1 MTKEDNMPEDPVV
14 SKPDDAMGVSAA
26 PPRRREW
33 RRFARVFFG
42 RRLYLIGFIIV
53 VIIILTAIFAPLIAP
68 YDPIKTAPLDRLQNP
83 SAQHWLGTDQ
93 LGRDTFSRIVYGTQ
107 VSLLIG
113 FSAVFVSAIIGAL
126 MGLTAAHFG
135 GWVFTV
141 IMRITDVLM
150 ALPAIILM
158 MLIAGMLKGGG
169 GMGSI
174 WVVVIALAFGGIAPM
189 CRMMCG
195 MALSVKQND
204 YVMAG
209 RAIGMGNWRIM
220 LTQIFPN
227 AFPPLIV
234 GVTMGIGGVVL
245 GEAGLSFLGIGVQAP
260 IPSWGGMV
268 MDGQRFLLTNP
279 LLSLLPGFAIM
290 LLVFGF
296 NMVGDGIR
304 DAIDPRLRGVI

>member
-1 MTKEDNMPEDPVV
+1 MPDKPVV
-14 SKPDDAMGVSAA
+14 STPDDAMGMAVA
-26 PPRRREW
+26 PPRRSEW

-42 RRLYLIGFIIV
+42 RKLYLIGFVIV
-53 VIIILTAIFAPLIAP
+53 VIIILTAIFAPLLTP
-68 YDPIKTAPLDRLQNP
+68 YNPIQNDLTSRLLSP
-83 SAQHWLGTDQ
+83 SSEHWLGTDS
-93 LGRDTFSRIVYGTQ
+93 LGRDLLTRIIYGTQ
-107 VSLLIG
+107 VSLIIG
-113 FSAVFVSAIIGAL
+113 FSAVFASATIGAL

-135 GWVFTV
+135 GWVFTL

-158 MLIAGMLKGGG
+158 MLIAGMMQGGG
-169 GMGSI
+169 LWI
-174 WVVVIALAFGGIAPM
+174 VIFALGFGGIAPM

-209 RAIGMGNWRIM
+209 RAIGMSNWRIM
-220 LTQIFPN
+220 TTQIFPN

-234 GVTMGIGGVVL
+234 ALTMGIGGVVL

-260 IPSWGGMV
+260 TPSWGGMV

-279 LLSLLPGFAIM
+279 LLSFMPGLAIM

>member
-1 MTKEDNMPEDPVV
+1 MPEDPVASTSGV
-14 SKPDDAMGVSAA
+14 DAMGAMVA
-26 PPRRREW
+26 PPRRSEW
-33 RRFARVFFG
+33 RRFSRVFFG
-42 RRLYLIGFIIV
+42 RKLYLIGFIIV

-68 YDPIKTAPLDRLQNP
+68 YDPIKTEPLARLQNP
-83 SAQHWLGTDQ
+83 SAEHWLGTDS

-107 VSLLIG
+107 VSLIIG
-113 FSAVFVSAIIGAL
+113 FSAVFASATIGAL

-135 GWVFTV
+135 GRVFTV

-150 ALPAIILM
+150 ALPAIVLM

-169 GMGSI
+169 LWI
-174 WVVVIALAFGGIAPM
+174 VIFALGFGGIAPM

-209 RAIGMGNWRIM
+209 RAIGMSNWRIM
-220 LTQIFPN
+220 TTQIFPN

-234 GVTMGIGGVVL
+234 GLTMGIGGVVL

-260 IPSWGGMV
+260 TPSWGGMV

>member
-1 MTKEDNMPEDPVV
+1 MPENPVA
-14 SKPDDAMGVSAA
+14 STPADAMGIAAA
-26 PPRRREW
+26 PPRRSEW

-42 RRLYLIGFIIV
+42 RRLYLIGFVIV
-53 VIIILTAIFAPLIAP
+53 MIIILTAIFAPLLTP
-68 YDPIKTAPLDRLQNP
+68 YNPEKNDLPARLQTPN
-83 SAQHWLGTDQ
+83 AEHWLGTDQ
-93 LGRDTFSRIVYGTQ
+93 MGRDILCRIIYGTRI
-107 VSLLIG
+107 SLIIG
-113 FSAVFVSAIIGAL
+113 FSAVFLSASIGAL

-135 GWVFTV
+135 GWVFNL
-141 IMRITDVLM
+141 IMRLTDVLM

-158 MLIAGMLKGGG
+158 MLIAGMLKGKGG
-169 GMGSI
+169 I
-174 WVVVIALAFGGIAPM
+174 WVVVFALGFGGIAPM

-209 RAIGMGNWRIM
+209 RAIGMSNWRIM
-220 LTQIFPN
+220 WTQIFPN

-234 GVTMGIGGVVL
+234 GLTMGIGGVVL

-260 IPSWGGMV
+260 TPSWGGMV